1 MLKLEDI
8 ADVRAYEKEREEFR
22 KHIIATKKIRRIHL
36 GEVLT
41 FLFENKET
49 MRFQIQEMARAE
61 KLYSDEQIE
70 NELLVYNDLIPSRNI
85 LKSTL
90 FIELV
95 NEEQLKEW
103 LPKLVDIQNH
113 LTIEFSGN
121 KVAGYEPDEERLTR
135 DEEITTSVHYI
146 FFEFNDE
153 QRNEFLKTKD
163 NVKLVS
169 SHPEYSF
176 ECELNNETIA
186 QLQNDL
192 VG

>member
-113 LTIEFSGN
+113 LTIEFPGN

-146 FFEFNDE
+146 FFEFNAE

-169 SHPEYSF
+169 LHPEYSF
-176 ECELNNETIA
+176 ETVLNNETIA

>member
-95 NEEQLKEW
+95 N
-103 LPKLVDIQNH
+103 PN
-113 LTIEFSGN
+113 FS
-121 KVAGYEPDEERLTR
+121 TR
-135 DEEITTSVHYI
+135 GMNCIANQYTKP
-146 FFEFNDE
+146 FND
-153 QRNEFLKTKD
+153 RISWK
-163 NVKLVS
+163 
-169 SHPEYSF
+169 
-176 ECELNNETIA
+176 
-186 QLQNDL
+186 
-192 VG
+192 